1 MISGVFCDLILPQG
15 APQNK
20 NPTNLANS
28 PVPRLPVKIFYRL
41 SCFWTLLLGLG
52 MRNQKKNQK
61 KRRHVRTT
69 SSFSQMRVAR
79 VFFWAPLEANAK
91 GAGSRA
97 GRWGL
102 KG

>member
-28 PVPRLPVKIFYRL
+28 PGPGLPVKIFYRL

-52 MRNQKKNQK
+52 MRNQKKKSK
-61 KRRHVRTT
+61 KKKARAYNFKFFADARRSCV
-69 SSFSQMRVAR
+69 
-79 VFFWAPLEANAK
+79 FWAPLEANAK